1 MLRMGRQDE
10 LAALIDKYSGT
21 DGMHKTAIPRLSLIR
36 SSQPTEPLHAV
47 HAPALCIIAQGQKIV
62 MLADL
67 AFEYDPA
74 SYLVVS
80 VDVPIT
86 GQVTVASRAQPY
98 LCLMLDFD
106 PDILSALVLDS
117 GVTRA
122 ASGQPGPSLMLS
134 SVTPELLDAAIRLVR
149 LLEVPRDIPV
159 LAPLAEREIL
169 YRLLQGEQAARL
181 QQIAVA
187 DSKLQQVNRAIAWIK
202 KNFDK
207 PFSVERVATE
217 ARMSASSL
225 HEHFKAVTAMT
236 PLQYQKQLR
245 LQEARRLM
253 FGQTLDAAS
262 ASHRVGYE
270 SPSQFSREYARMF
283 GAPPVRDI
291 ERLRASPG
299 LYSA

>member
-1 MLRMGRQDE
+1 MSRQGE
-10 LAALIDKYSGT
+10 LAALIDKFSAT
-21 DGMHKTAIPRLSLIR
+21 DGIHKTAIPRMSLIR

-47 HAPALCIIAQGQKIV
+47 QAPAICIIAQGQKIV
-62 MLADL
+62 MLADI
-67 AFEYDPA
+67 AFAYDPA

-86 GQVTVASRAQPY
+86 GQVTVASKAQPY

-106 PDILSALVLDS
+106 PGVLGALVLDA

-122 ASGQPGPSLMLS
+122 ASDAPGPSLMLS
-134 SVTPELLDAAIRLVR
+134 KVTPELLDAAIRLVR
-149 LLEVPRDIPV
+149 LLETPRDVQV

-187 DSKLQQVNRAIAWIK
+187 DSKLRQVNRAISWIK

-207 PFSVERVATE
+207 PFSIDTVAAE

-225 HEHFKAVTAMT
+225 HEHFKAVTAMS

-253 FGQTLDAAS
+253 FGQTIDAAS
-262 ASHRVGYE
+262 AGHRVGYE

-299 LYSA
+299 LYGV

>member
-1 MLRMGRQDE
+1 MGRQEE
-10 LAALIDKYSGT
+10 LAGLIDKYSGS
-21 DGMHKTAIPRLSLIR
+21 DGIHATSIPRLSLIR

-47 HAPALCIIAQGQKIV
+47 HAPAICIIAQGQKLV
-62 MLADL
+62 MLADI
-67 AFEYDPA
+67 AFNYDPA

-80 VDVPIT
+80 VDVPIS
-86 GQVTVASRAQPY
+86 GQVTMASAAKPY
-98 LCLMLDFD
+98 LCMMLAFD
-106 PDILSALVLDS
+106 PAILGALVLDA

-122 ASGQPGPSLMLS
+122 ASDSPGPSLMLS
-134 SVTPELLDAAIRLVR
+134 SVTSELLDAAIRLVR
-149 LLEVPRDIPV
+149 LLETPRDIPV

-181 QQIAVA
+181 QQIAIA
-187 DSKLQQVNRAIAWIK
+187 DSRLQQVNRAIAWIK
-202 KNFDK
+202 TNFDK
-207 PFSVERVATE
+207 PFSVEQIAAE

-225 HEHFKAVTAMT
+225 HEHFKAVTAMS

-253 FGQTLDAAS
+253 FAQTLDAAS

-270 SPSQFSREYARMF
+270 SPSQFSREYARLF

-291 ERLRASPG
+291 ERLRSSSDLVFGA
-299 LYSA
+299 

>member
-1 MLRMGRQDE
+1 
-10 LAALIDKYSGT
+10 
-21 DGMHKTAIPRLSLIR
+21 
-36 SSQPTEPLHAV
+36 
-47 HAPALCIIAQGQKIV
+47 
-62 MLADL
+62 
-67 AFEYDPA
+67 
-74 SYLVVS
+74 VVS